1 MVYGFILLLSYLFC
15 FILIID
21 YIFFHFFFYGILWLV
36 KDNGFYYCEEYRKW
50 LKGYVKFFRIFDWLV
65 IFIVRNNGWK
75 IGNG

>member
-1 MVYGFILLLSYLFC
+1 MAYGFILLSSYLSC
-15 FILIID
+15 PILTTD
-21 YIFFHFFFYGILWLV
+21 HTLFHPSLHGILWLA

-50 LKGYVKFFRIFDWLV
+50 LKGHVKPFRIPDWPV